1 MARVT
6 VEDCV
11 LQIPNR
17 FELVMLA
24 AQRSRDISAGAPLSL
39 DRDNDKNPVVAL
51 REIAETT
58 LDLDVLK
65 NALIKSLQKVPE
77 ADEPEEEI
85 VDFLATEQD
94 LARDAAAAEDVRDDA
109 LSVAG
114 EDEDDDEEEEEEKM
128 PALRARLIQI
138 APLTPAPS
146 K

>member
-58 LDLDVLK
+58 LDLDVLR

-94 LARDAAAAEDVRDDA
+94 LARDAAAAEDVRDEA
-109 LSVAG
+109 LSMA
-114 EDEDDDEEEEEEKM
+114 EDEDEEEEELVEE
-128 PALRARLIQI
+128 PGDQDLIDE
-138 APLTPAPS
+138 A
-146 K
+146 

>member
-58 LDLDVLK
+58 LDLEVLR
-65 NALIKSLQKVPE
+65 NALIKGLQKVPE

-109 LSVAG
+109 LSMAG
-114 EDEDDDEEEEEEKM
+114 EDDEDEDDEELVEEPGDQDLIDE
-128 PALRARLIQI
+128 A
-138 APLTPAPS
+138 
-146 K
+146 

>member
-65 NALIKSLQKVPE
+65 NALIKGLQKVPE

-114 EDEDDDEEEEEEKM
+114 EDEDDDDEELIEE
-128 PALRARLIQI
+128 PGDQDLIDE
-138 APLTPAPS
+138 A
-146 K
+146 

>member
-17 FELVMLA
+17 FELVMIA
-24 AQRSRDISAGAPLSL
+24 AQRSRDLSAGAPLSV

-65 NALIKSLQKVPE
+65 NSLIKGLQKVAE

-94 LARDAAAAEDVRDDA
+94 LARDQAAGEDVREDA
-109 LSVAG
+109 LSMV
-114 EDEDDDEEEEEEKM
+114 EDEDEEEELIEE
-128 PALRARLIQI
+128 PADQDLIED
-138 APLTPAPS
+138 A
-146 K
+146 

>member
-58 LDLDVLK
+58 LDLDVLR
-65 NALIKSLQKVPE
+65 NALIKGLQKVPE

-94 LARDAAAAEDVRDDA
+94 LARDAAAAEDVRDEA
-109 LSVAG
+109 LSMA
-114 EDEDDDEEEEEEKM
+114 EDEDDDDEELVEE
-128 PALRARLIQI
+128 PGDQDLIDE
-138 APLTPAPS
+138 A
-146 K
+146 

>member
-65 NALIKSLQKVPE
+65 NALIKGLQKVPE

-114 EDEDDDEEEEEEKM
+114 EDEDDDEEELVEE
-128 PALRARLIQI
+128 PGDQDLIDE
-138 APLTPAPS
+138 A
-146 K
+146 

>member
-17 FELVMLA
+17 FELVMIA
-24 AQRSRDISAGAPLSL
+24 AQRSRDLSGGAPLSL

-51 REIAETT
+51 REIAEST
-58 LDLDVLK
+58 LDLDVLQ
-65 NALIKSLQKVPE
+65 NALIKGLQKVAE

-94 LARDAAAAEDVRDDA
+94 LARDAAAAEDVREDA
-109 LSVAG
+109 LSMA
-114 EDEDDDEEEEEEKM
+114 EDDDEDEELIEEEPADQDLIEE
-128 PALRARLIQI
+128 A
-138 APLTPAPS
+138 
-146 K
+146 

>member
-24 AQRSRDISAGAPLSL
+24 AQRSRDLTGGAPLSV

-51 REIAETT
+51 REIADTT

-65 NALIKSLQKVPE
+65 NALIKGLQKVAE

-94 LARDAAAAEDVRDDA
+94 MARDAAAAEDVREDA
-109 LSVAG
+109 LSMA
-114 EDEDDDEEEEEEKM
+114 EDDDEDEEELLEE
-128 PALRARLIQI
+128 PADQDLIEDV
-138 APLTPAPS
+138 
-146 K
+146 

>member
-24 AQRSRDISAGAPLSL
+24 AQRSRDISAGAPLTVEK
-39 DRDNDKNPVVAL
+39 DNDKNPVCAL
-51 REIAETT
+51 REIADTT

-65 NALIKSLQKVPE
+65 NALIKSLQKVAE

-94 LARDAAAAEDVRDDA
+94 LARDAAAAEDVGEGA
-109 LSVAG
+109 LSLA
-114 EDEDDDEEEEEEKM
+114 EDDEDDEELIEEPADQDLIEEN
-128 PALRARLIQI
+128 
-138 APLTPAPS
+138 
-146 K
+146 

>member
-39 DRDNDKNPVVAL
+39 ERDNDKNPVVAL
-51 REIAETT
+51 REIADTT

-65 NALIKSLQKVPE
+65 NALIKGLQKVAE

-94 LARDAAAAEDVRDDA
+94 LARDAAAGEDVREDA
-109 LSVAG
+109 LSMV
-114 EDEDDDEEEEEEKM
+114 EDDEDDEEELIEE
-128 PALRARLIQI
+128 PGDQDLIEE
-138 APLTPAPS
+138 T
-146 K
+146 